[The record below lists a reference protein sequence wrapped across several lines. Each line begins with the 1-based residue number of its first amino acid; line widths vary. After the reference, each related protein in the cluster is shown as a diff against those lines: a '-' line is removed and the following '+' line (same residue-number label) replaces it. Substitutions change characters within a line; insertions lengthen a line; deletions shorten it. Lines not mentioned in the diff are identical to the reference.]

1 MYMKKHQRKSRRTK
15 FWSVRARFA
24 VCTVL
29 QLCTRVT
36 WECTRFWPIRSPS
49 FFLVHYHS
57 CYFYYHWQGWWLVLG
72 LRALRP
78 SIPSLLQRVTVCLFF
93 FFFTKWSLHRATTF
107 LLQSACREATT
118 SITKWDDYCKVP
130 QNKSAF
136 LFHVDV
142 DTATKDKKKTCL
154 QRQCLQMKA
163 STDQEDIKI

>member
-1 MYMKKHQRKSRRTK
+1 MLSDRLDQ
-15 FWSVRARFA
+15 V
-24 VCTVL
+24 
-29 QLCTRVT
+29 
-36 WECTRFWPIRSPS
+36 
-49 FFLVHYHS
+49 
-57 CYFYYHWQGWWLVLG
+57 YYKEWQF
-72 LRALRP
+72 
-78 SIPSLLQRVTVCLFF
+78 CFLFF
-93 FFFTKWSLHRATTF
+93 FYKVVCNYIEPQNF

>member
-1 MYMKKHQRKSRRTK
+1 MMASIGSSCSPTVYTK
-15 FWSVRARFA
+15 FITKSD
-24 VCTVL
+24 
-29 QLCTRVT
+29 
-36 WECTRFWPIRSPS
+36 
-49 FFLVHYHS
+49 
-57 CYFYYHWQGWWLVLG
+57 
-72 LRALRP
+72 
-78 SIPSLLQRVTVCLFF
+78 SLLL

-142 DTATKDKKKTCL
+142 DTAKKDKKKTCL